1 MTTKIQ
7 ENEQECLLCLKMA
20 DLQCSHIVPA
30 FVFRWMKRS
39 SISRTLRSAQAPNRR
54 IQDGPKRPW
63 LCRECES
70 RLSGWETDFANK
82 LFHPILADGRATH
95 RYSSWMALFCASL
108 CWRTLKLARLE
119 VECNFLQADRLS
131 LTDKALH
138 RWREFIFGRAADP
151 GKFELHFIPLDGIVS
166 AVGGELHPFINRYLA
181 LGVDAEILEDEANL
195 MVYVKLPRMVI
206 LGMVQPES
214 LKAWKGTRVRIKEG
228 SIYPR
233 AFPLPK
239 VFFAFL
245 NHRAEFLSS
254 IGREISHSQRKKIS
268 NTLEADLSVT
278 ASSVFAEALRLDIG
292 LSGVSAALPGLKNNE
307 DD

>member
-70 RLSGWETDFANK
+70 CLSGWETDFANK

-138 RWREFIFGRAADP
+138 RWREFIFGAADP

-181 LGVDAEILEDEANL
+181 LGVDAEILEDEANV
-195 MVYVKLPRMVI
+195 MVYVKLPRIGHPWDGSARISEGVEGHKSSDQRRI
-206 LGMVQPES
+206 HLSKGVPLAEGFLCVPES
-214 LKAWKGTRVRIKEG
+214 SSRIP
-228 SIYPR
+228 I
-233 AFPLPK
+233 
-239 VFFAFL
+239 L
-245 NHRAEFLSS
+245 NE
-254 IGREISHSQRKKIS
+254 
-268 NTLEADLSVT
+268 
-278 ASSVFAEALRLDIG
+278 
-292 LSGVSAALPGLKNNE
+292 
-307 DD
+307 